1 MTKEEQ
7 KKADMQ
13 AKHDFI
19 GKAAKIVSSA
29 VLSAIP
35 PSASKT
41 EIRLNVSN
49 YNRYFYLHRYGQDL
63 KIMIYRSGDIDI
75 ILREMCHADVETRL
89 VYYSE
94 AAKNPE
100 ITLARF
106 HDDVKKLVSDF
117 MNADWHIVM
126 DFLGNYE
133 KGKDWHA
140 FYEENRKYYL
150 DQGI

>member
-13 AKHDFI
+13 VRHDFI
-19 GKAAKIVSSA
+19 G
-29 VLSAIP
+29 
-35 PSASKT
+35 
-41 EIRLNVSN
+41 
-49 YNRYFYLHRYGQDL
+49 
-63 KIMIYRSGDIDI
+63 
-75 ILREMCHADVETRL
+75 
-89 VYYSE
+89 E